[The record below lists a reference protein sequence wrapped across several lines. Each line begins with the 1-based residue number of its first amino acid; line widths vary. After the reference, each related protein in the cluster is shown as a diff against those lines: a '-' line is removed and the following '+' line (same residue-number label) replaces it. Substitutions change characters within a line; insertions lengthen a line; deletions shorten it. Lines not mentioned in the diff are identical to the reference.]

1 MTSPQPEQSSSKQ
14 SSSNRSSSNRSS
26 LSSNRKL
33 ILAGQIAFLPT
44 GILQTLLGPMLPILI
59 ARWALNDT
67 QAGNLFLVQFLA
79 SLAGVQLSGL
89 LLTRWGYRPAF
100 LWGLLLMACGVSTL
114 LLGSSALGMAAV
126 AAYGLGLGL
135 VVPSDNLLI
144 AEIGSGSDPCAGS
157 QESSEGTPQA
167 SSQESSQRSSQRSS
181 RASAVSLLNFF
192 WGVGAVFCSL
202 MVAWTAAHKLLPFFL
217 GSVAL
222 FLLLLAFVM
231 RNLPFPAAATSSA
244 TPAATSTAT
253 RAGSSPSSSSS
264 TSSSSSSWRELAKS
278 PAIWIFAAIFFLYPG
293 AETAVGGW
301 IGSYVSRLGSRGAA
315 MASIAPLMPAFFW
328 TALTVGR
335 ALGTVFLR
343 HFSERSVLRAG
354 YGAGAAGIG
363 LMLWAPTVT
372 GVTGGALITGLSFAT
387 LYPITVARLSQR
399 FGVAARKIGSVLFS
413 LAAVGPAV
421 IPWMVGVISH
431 STGSL
436 RAGLLLPLGATVILF
451 VVHLFEW

>member
-1 MTSPQPEQSSSKQ
+1 MTSPQAGPSH
-14 SSSNRSSSNRSS
+14 SSSNRSSS
-26 LSSNRKL
+26 SSNRNL
-33 ILAGQIAFLPT
+33 ILAGQLAFLPT

-59 ARWALNDT
+59 ARWTLNDT
-67 QAGNLFLVQFLA
+67 QAGNLFLVQFLV

-100 LWGLLLMACGVSTL
+100 LSGLLLMACGVSTL

-135 VVPSDNLLI
+135 LVPSDNLLI
-144 AEIGSGSDPCAGS
+144 AEIGSESGSGSDAAW
-157 QESSEGTPQA
+157 QA
-167 SSQESSQRSSQRSS
+167 SSQASSEGSA

-222 FLLLLAFVM
+222 FLVLLAFAM
-231 RNLPFPAAATSSA
+231 RNLPFPAAAASSE
-244 TPAATSTAT
+244 TPAIIS
-253 RAGSSPSSSSS
+253 AGSSPSFSSS
-264 TSSSSSSWRELAKS
+264 TSPSSPSWRELAKS

-301 IGSYVSRLGSRGAA
+301 IGSYVSRLGSRGTA
-315 MASIAPLMPAFFW
+315 MAFIAPLMPAFFW

-363 LMLWAPTVT
+363 LMLWAPTLT
-372 GVTGGALITGLSFAT
+372 GVIGGALITGLGFAT

-431 STGSL
+431 STGRL
-436 RAGLLLPLGATVILF
+436 GAGLLVPLGATVILF
-451 VVHLFEW
+451 VIHLFEW

>member
-1 MTSPQPEQSSSKQ
+1 MASPKAELSHS
-14 SSSNRSSSNRSS
+14 
-26 LSSNRKL
+26 SSNRKL

-59 ARWALNDT
+59 SRWALNDT
-67 QAGNLFLVQFLA
+67 QAGNLFLVQFLV
-79 SLAGVQLSGL
+79 SLLGVQLSGL

-100 LWGLLLMACGVSTL
+100 LSGLLLMAFGVSTL

-144 AEIGSGSDPCAGS
+144 AEIGAGS
-157 QESSEGTPQA
+157 GPA
-167 SSQESSQRSSQRSS
+167 AASQESSQRSSKGISQGNS

-202 MVAWTAAHKLLPFFL
+202 MVAWTAAHKLLPWFL

-222 FLLLLAFVM
+222 FLVLLAFAM
-231 RNLPFPAAATSSA
+231 RNLPFP
-244 TPAATSTAT
+244 PAAVS
-253 RAGSSPSSSSS
+253 AGPSSSSS
-264 TSSSSSSWRELAKS
+264 PSSSSWRELAKS

-301 IGSYVSRLGSRGAA
+301 IGSYVSRLGLRGAA
-315 MASIAPLMPAFFW
+315 MASMMPAFFW
-328 TALTVGR
+328 SALTVGR

-363 LMLWAPTVT
+363 LMLWAPTLT
-372 GVTGGALITGLSFAT
+372 GVIGGALITGLGFAT

-399 FGVAARKIGSVLFS
+399 FGVAARSIGSVLFS

-431 STGSL
+431 STGRL
-436 RAGLLLPLGATVILF
+436 GAGLLVPLAATVILF
-451 VVHLFEW
+451 LIHLFEW

>member
-1 MTSPQPEQSSSKQ
+1 MTSPRAELSP

-26 LSSNRKL
+26 SSSNRKL

-144 AEIGSGSDPCAGS
+144 AEIGSGSSSDSGAASEAAS
-157 QESSEGTPQA
+157 QASSEG
-167 SSQESSQRSSQRSS
+167 SS

-202 MVAWTAAHKLLPFFL
+202 MVAWTAAHKLLPLFL

-222 FLLLLAFVM
+222 FLLLLAFAM

-244 TPAATSTAT
+244 KSAATPE
-253 RAGSSPSSSSS
+253 G
-264 TSSSSSSWRELAKS
+264 SSSSSSWRELVKS

-301 IGSYVSRLGSRGAA
+301 IGSYVSRLGPRGAS

-363 LMLWAPTVT
+363 LMLWAPTLA
-372 GVTGGALITGLSFAT
+372 GVIGGALITGLSFAT

-399 FGVAARKIGSVLFS
+399 FGVAARSIGAVMFS

-451 VVHLFEW
+451 LVHLFEWPDRFRPL

>member
-1 MTSPQPEQSSSKQ
+1 MTSPQAELSP
-14 SSSNRSSSNRSS
+14 SSSNRSSSSS
-26 LSSNRKL
+26 SSSNRKL

-59 ARWALNDT
+59 ARWSLNDT
-67 QAGNLFLVQFLA
+67 QAGNLFLVQFLV

-126 AAYGLGLGL
+126 AAYGMGLGL

-144 AEIGSGSDPCAGS
+144 AEIGSESSSGSD
-157 QESSEGTPQA
+157 TP
-167 SSQESSQRSSQRSS
+167 SKGSS

-222 FLLLLAFVM
+222 FLLLLAFAM
-231 RNLPFPAAATSSA
+231 RNLPFPAAASSSA
-244 TPAATSTAT
+244 TPAIIP
-253 RAGSSPSSSSS
+253 AGSSPSSSSS
-264 TSSSSSSWRELAKS
+264 SSASSPSWRELAKS

-363 LMLWAPTVT
+363 LMLWAPTLT
-372 GVTGGALITGLSFAT
+372 GVIGGALITGLGFAT

-431 STGSL
+431 STGRL
-436 RAGLLLPLGATVILF
+436 GAGLLVPLGATVILF